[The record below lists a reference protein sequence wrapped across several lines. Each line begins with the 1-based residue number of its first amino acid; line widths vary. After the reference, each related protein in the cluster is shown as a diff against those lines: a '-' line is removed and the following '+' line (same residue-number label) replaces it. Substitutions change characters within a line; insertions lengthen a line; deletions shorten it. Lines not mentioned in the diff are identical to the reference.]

1 MERSV
6 QNMGKNVGNILQA
19 AQQGGYAVGAFNI
32 HNFEMFRAVT
42 DAAAETHRPVYIQTT
57 PGTVRFIGAGYL
69 VALFKEALKQAQ
81 VPLILH
87 LDHGDS
93 VEIVKEC
100 LAAGY
105 PSVMIDGS
113 RLPYE
118 ENVALVRE
126 VVALAR
132 KQGAAVEA
140 ELGEVG
146 GTEEKEL
153 PGSGSTSLTDPEQ
166 ARSFVA
172 ETGVDSLAVAIGTA
186 HGVYRGEPH
195 LDLDRLD
202 LIKSAVNVPLVLHGA
217 SGVPDRQLRDA
228 ISRGIC
234 KVNIATDLKLTW
246 ARELR
251 RSLDEQPKETDPRKV
266 LKPVIAAVKQL
277 VQDKISLFRE

>member
-1 MERSV
+1 MLKDA
-6 QNMGKNVGNILQA
+6 GDILQA
-19 AQQGGYAVGAFNI
+19 ARQGRYAVGAFNV
-32 HNFEMFRAVT
+32 HNLEMFRAVT
-42 DAAAETHRPVYIQTT
+42 DAARETQKPVYIQTT
-57 PGTVRFIGAGYL
+57 PGTVRFVGAGYL
-69 VALFKEALKQAQ
+69 VALFREALKQVQ

-100 LAAGY
+100 LEAGY

-140 ELGEVG
+140 ELGKVG

-153 PGSGSTSLTDPEQ
+153 PGSEPTYLTDLTDPEQ
-166 ARSFVA
+166 ARRFVA
-172 ETGVDSLAVAIGTA
+172 ETGVDSLAVALGTA
-186 HGVYRGEPH
+186 HGIYRSEPH

-217 SGVPDRQLRDA
+217 SGVPDRQLREA

-251 RSLDEQPKETDPRKV
+251 RSLEEQPQETDPRKV
-266 LKPVIAAVKQL
+266 LQPVLAAVRQ
-277 VQDKISLFRE
+277 VVEDKIRRISS

>member
-32 HNFEMFRAVT
+32 HNLEMFRAVT

-69 VALFKEALKQAQ
+69 VALFKEALKQVQ

-153 PGSGSTSLTDPEQ
+153 PGSESTSLTDPEQ

>member
-1 MERSV
+1 
-6 QNMGKNVGNILQA
+6 MGKNVGNILQA

-32 HNFEMFRAVT
+32 HNLEMFRAVT

-69 VALFKEALKQAQ
+69 VALFKEALKQVQ

-153 PGSGSTSLTDPEQ
+153 PGSESTSLTDPEQ

>member
-1 MERSV
+1 
-6 QNMGKNVGNILQA
+6 MGKNVGNILQA

-153 PGSGSTSLTDPEQ
+153 PGSESTSLTDPEQ